1 MKPRL
6 TSNNGGQT
14 RPLTLHARE
23 VLALIAIAPIPCT
36 NANHGVVDRLTR
48 GLDPLCEYVPLPS
61 PFKKDRRPD
70 GTVATCTHLRIL
82 PAGLT
87 ELASR

>member
-14 RPLTLHARE
+14 RPLTAHTRA
-23 VLALIAIAPIPCT
+23 VLAVIAVAPIPCAS
-36 NANHGVVDRLTR
+36 ANHGVVDRLTR
-48 GLDPLCEYVPLPS
+48 GLDPFCEYVQLPS

-82 PAGLT
+82 PAGVA
-87 ELASR
+87 ELAAR